1 MTTPVLSFLTSLQ
14 RPPLAES
21 EERAHTRK
29 EKKKE
34 REREKERKREREREK
49 ERKRERER
57 ERERKREMEAFE
69 PLLAYLPEA
78 TSAAA
83 TLFCGKAREAT
94 LNLEART
101 ELLSLT

>member
-29 EKKKE
+29 EKKK
-34 REREKERKREREREK
+34 EREREK

>member
-34 REREKERKREREREK
+34 RERERKREREK
-49 ERKRERER
+49 EREKERER
-57 ERERKREMEAFE
+57 ERWR
-69 PLLAYLPEA
+69 P
-78 TSAAA
+78 
-83 TLFCGKAREAT
+83 
-94 LNLEART
+94 LNLFSHT
-101 ELLSLT
+101 SLRRRLRRPRYSVERPEKQP